1 MYDAYCDVYGG
12 VHRGTGASL
21 HRIIRQCHGGAK
33 PYNRTIF
40 IAKVVLKSKFIE
52 VCRPKQGSIFYPH
65 VVTQGKSIEVAKVY
79 RPKQGSI
86 FYPHV
91 VTQGK
96 SIEVAKVYRPKQST
110 RGCANVYRSN
120 IGPDLESFC
129 CALLRGSA
137 CSH

>member
-79 RPKQGSI
+79 RPKQ
-86 FYPHV
+86 
-91 VTQGK
+91 
-96 SIEVAKVYRPKQST
+96 ST